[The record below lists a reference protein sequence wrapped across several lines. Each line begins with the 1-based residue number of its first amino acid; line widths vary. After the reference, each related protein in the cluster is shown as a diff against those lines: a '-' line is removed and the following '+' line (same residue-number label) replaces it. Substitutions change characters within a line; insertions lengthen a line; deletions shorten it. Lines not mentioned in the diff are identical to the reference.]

1 MPKLPPVSSQSLLK
15 LLLSMGYR
23 VERQRGSH
31 IQLRKATSNGLHNVT
46 VPDHK
51 EIAKGTLN
59 DILSSVGLYNG
70 IPKAELLNTLQEQ

>member
-1 MPKLPPVSSQSLLK
+1 
-15 LLLSMGYR
+15 MGYR

-31 IQLRKATSNGLHNVT
+31 IQLRKATANGPHNVT

-59 DILSSVGLYNG
+59 DILNSVGLYNG
-70 IPKAELLNTLQEQ
+70 IPKAELVNKLQEK

>member
-31 IQLRKATSNGLHNVT
+31 IQLRKTTSSGLHNVT

-59 DILSSVGLYNG
+59 DILNSVGLHNG
-70 IPKAELLNTLQEQ
+70 IPKAELFKKLQEK